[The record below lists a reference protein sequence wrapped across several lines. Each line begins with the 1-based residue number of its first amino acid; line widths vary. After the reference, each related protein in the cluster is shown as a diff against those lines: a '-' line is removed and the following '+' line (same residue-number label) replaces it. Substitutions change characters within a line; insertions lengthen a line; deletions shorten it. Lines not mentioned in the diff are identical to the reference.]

1 MTGAVAIVGAGR
13 VGLTLARALVL
24 SGRPVRLL
32 VREARRLSSPG
43 LPEPET
49 SWQAALDAAGLVIVA
64 VPDDAITGVALRL
77 ARAGDIQPRHVV
89 LHTSG
94 LRGSEALAPLV
105 ASGAALGSIHP
116 LQTFADAQG
125 DPTALVGTPA
135 VVEGSPE
142 AVRVARGLAEALGMV
157 PILELSADRKPLY
170 HAAAV
175 FSSNY
180 VVTLAAIAERLARE
194 AGAGDASRELFGALL
209 ANTVRNLSHHDPAT
223 ALTGPIRRGDV
234 GTVAAHLRVLTGAD
248 RILYIALAR
257 EALRL
262 ARTSGLEESEARR
275 LEQILGG

>member
-24 SGRPVRLL
+24 LGRPVRLL

-49 SWQAALDAAGLVIVA
+49 SWQAALDAVELVIVA
-64 VPDDAITGVALRL
+64 VPDDAITRVASQL
-77 ARAGDIQPRHVV
+77 ASGGHLAARHVV

-94 LRGSEALAPLV
+94 LRGAEALAPLSK
-105 ASGAALGSIHP
+105 SGAALGSFHP

-125 DPTALVGTPA
+125 DPGALVGTPA
-135 VVEGSPE
+135 VVEGSPD
-142 AVRVARGLAEALGMV
+142 AVRVARGLAEALGMA

-194 AGAGDASRELFGALL
+194 AGAGDTSRELFGALL
-209 ANTVRNLSHHDPAT
+209 ANTVRNLAHNDPAS

-234 GTVAAHLRVLTGAD
+234 GTVAAHLRALTGSD
-248 RILYIALAR
+248 RILYVALAR

-262 ARTSGLEESEARR
+262 ARTSGLEESDARR
-275 LEQILGG
+275 MERVLGG